1 VEDKIAQLVFFGKRK
16 FNGYI
21 MDLTSWFII
30 LARGEELFS
39 YFVVV
44 INLQGVPLLY
54 ILEKQSKIF
63 KNDEISETRSIKK
76 IYLQEN

>member
-1 VEDKIAQLVFFGKRK
+1 MEDKIAQLVFFGKRK

>member
-1 VEDKIAQLVFFGKRK
+1 
-16 FNGYI
+16 